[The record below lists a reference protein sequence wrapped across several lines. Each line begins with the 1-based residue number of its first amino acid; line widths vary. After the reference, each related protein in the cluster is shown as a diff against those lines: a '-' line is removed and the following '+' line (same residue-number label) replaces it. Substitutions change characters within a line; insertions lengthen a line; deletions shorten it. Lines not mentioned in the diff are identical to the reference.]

1 MANILFSSYSPNLSI
16 FLKQIIIREI
26 KFGKIFLNLT
36 QIPFIEYKHILMLL
50 TNLSAITKLLS
61 GSHSQTTYVVN
72 QYHLIIIMQACFL
85 ERSDRIRNK
94 TPIHT
99 TLIANLSYYKH
110 GESIRLQQ

>member
-61 GSHSQTTYVVN
+61 GSHSQTTYVGT
-72 QYHLIIIMQACFL
+72 Q
-85 ERSDRIRNK
+85 RSYQEQNSDTHHSYREPLLLQTRRID
-94 TPIHT
+94 
-99 TLIANLSYYKH
+99 
-110 GESIRLQQ
+110 